1 MTLKPILSLENVH
14 KDFGGVSAVNG
25 VDLSLKPGELRAL
38 VGPNG
43 CGKSTLFNLITGV
56 LRPSLG
62 RICLNGVDIAGLAP
76 HRIARLGV
84 GRKFQVP
91 AVFGEL
97 TVAQNLDL
105 GRAAADRWASN
116 APESYADV
124 NLVER
129 IHLANRTSLP
139 AAVLSHGERQWLEI
153 GMVLA
158 ARPRLLLLDEPT
170 AGMTVSETATT
181 VDLIRD
187 VASAGNVTILVIEH
201 DTGFLERLD
210 CQVTVM
216 AKGRVLISGPYGE
229 IRGDA
234 DVRALYFGAGAA

>member
-25 VDLSLKPGELRAL
+25 MDLSLMPGELRAL

-56 LRPSLG
+56 LRPSSGCIRLDG
-62 RICLNGVDIAGLAP
+62 IDIAGLAP

-105 GRAAADRWASN
+105 GRGAADRWGPDALGGD
-116 APESYADV
+116 ADAD
-124 NLVER
+124 LVER
-129 IHLANRTSLP
+129 IHLAKRISHP

-170 AGMTVSETATT
+170 AGMTGPETATT

-187 VASAGNVTILVIEH
+187 VASAGDVTILVIEH

-216 AKGRVLISGPYGE
+216 AKGRVLTSGAYGA